1 MTDARPP
8 FAWRGVGIVVAV
20 QVAVLLVMAPF
31 YGPGRDEVYFVSA
44 GERPA
49 WGYPDQ
55 PSFTPFL
62 ARPAPPGAPPPPLLL
77 RPPGPLGGVGS
88 VLVAGGVFPPLPGAP
103 GGPGGGPGG

>member
-20 QVAVLLVMAPF
+20 QVAVLLAMAPF

-44 GERPA
+44 GQRLA
-49 WGYPDQ
+49 GGYPDQ

-62 ARPAPPGAPPPPLLL
+62 PPLSSEGAPHPPGVL
-77 RPPGPLGGVGS
+77 RLWGLVGGIGIGLGGGR
-88 VLVAGGVFPPLPGAP
+88 VFPAAR
-103 GGPGGGPGG
+103 GGPGRAG